1 MAYNS
6 HQLSWYASNPEKY
19 IQNCKILVAQALAG
33 EIDPN
38 TLTTVAKS
46 MYTFQ
51 LKQKVANIK

>member
-1 MAYNS
+1 MAFNS